1 MSSEAMLME
10 PQARGATGAVAPAPL
25 EEKDLPKGASEGGT
39 AGRGAPWG
47 QCPGEAASWAACA
60 STQGDPAPANGS
72 CASTVGTLSNRGA
85 ATSAVMYEV
94 EIA

>member
-1 MSSEAMLME
+1 ME

-47 QCPGEAASWAACA
+47 QCPGEAASWGTQLQQTAA
-60 STQGDPAPANGS
+60 APALWG
-72 CASTVGTLSNRGA
+72 L
-85 ATSAVMYEV
+85 
-94 EIA
+94 